1 MATCYP
7 CDHKYEKVNLY
18 SLETLPNEII
28 LNIFTHLTIKD
39 LRSCAQV
46 SKNFYA
52 IRYDK
57 TLWTKILVTSTK
69 PSKDF
74 APPRGYATPRIMPQ
88 SFLVEALLRGAR
100 YLGLSNLS
108 LISTS
113 QPDFPPTNQVKYL
126 ALSSTF
132 MGENY
137 FRELILSCHNLIKLS
152 VANPCGTWKSDDL
165 IKAILQ
171 NSNSLK
177 VLDLSECHYLKYQD
191 IKSILS
197 SCLNLTEANF
207 SYNLWHELVPN
218 LSVIFESFPPSI
230 EKLALS
236 GAVLSNDAIIILI
249 TQCNKLT
256 DLDLSWAHL
265 IDEPELRSIKVQTKI
280 QLESLYMRGF
290 ANMLDLTHLEM
301 LIPCE
306 NSLQVLDISHCKNM
320 TRQAIELIVT
330 RCLYLT
336 AVDFCGSK
344 HAAFICKNLTTNIE
358 KVGLSTTDLSNK
370 NFKILVRRCNK
381 IKELDVSHTKV
392 VINEVVD
399 EIILFLSSTLEKL
412 SLPTTY
418 SEHTF
423 SSFSQFDYYQLS
435 KLGFMPKLKC
445 LWIFRRYG
453 MKRIMDLWE
462 KQFPNVVLLCYTD
475 FSCQSHCDYTQYCN
489 IPEDIKYIHHII
501 VPNPNIAKSMSVD
514 KTIWEIPCKSI
525 KLSELQEEKKT
536 GMKIPLISRLPTA
549 APIVAKPVSV
559 LPQKTQQ
566 TITSRTQR
574 NCIWLRGLPFEAQV
588 EHILEF
594 LGDHAQSIERIVYQE
609 VHFAYSYRVI
619 DFMIIHFLYH
629 HDFFVTVIFS
639 SINRDVYPAKCVFK

>member
-1 MATCYP
+1 
-7 CDHKYEKVNLY
+7 
-18 SLETLPNEII
+18 
-28 LNIFTHLTIKD
+28 LTIKD

-207 SYNLWHELVPN
+207 SYNLWHELEPN
-218 LSVIFESFPPSI
+218 LSVIFESFQPNI
-230 EKLALS
+230 EKLGLS
-236 GAVLSNDAIIILI
+236 GAALSINAITILI

-256 DLDLSWAHL
+256 DLDITFAHL
-265 IDEPELRSIKVQTKI
+265 IDEPEIRNVEFPTKI
-280 QLESLYMRGF
+280 QLESLYMRRF
-290 ANMLDLTHLEM
+290 DFDFTYLKM
-301 LIPCE
+301 LIPSCE
-306 NSLQVLDISHCKNM
+306 NSLQVLDISHCENM

-336 AVDFCGSK
+336 AVDFCGST
-344 HAAFICKNLTTNIE
+344 HAAFICKNLTSNIE
-358 KVGLSTTDLSNK
+358 KVGLSTTDISNEDIK
-370 NFKILVRRCNK
+370 RLVRRCNK
-381 IKELDVSHTKV
+381 IKELDISNTKI
-392 VINEVVD
+392 VIDEVAD
-399 EIILFLSSTLEKL
+399 EIILYLSSTLEKL
-412 SLPTTY
+412 SLPETY
-418 SEHTF
+418 SEPTP
-423 SSFSQFDYYQLS
+423 SSPFLGIAENCPLLNSLPYCFPLLQL
-435 KLGFMPKLKC
+435 GYMPKLKY
-445 LWIFRRYG
+445 LWSFVRYG
-453 MKRIMDLWE
+453 TERIMDLWE
-462 KQFPNVVLLCYTD
+462 KQFPDIVLSCYNK
-475 FSCQSHCDYTQYCN
+475 FICQSHCDYTRCCS
-489 IPEDIKYIHHII
+489 IPGV
-501 VPNPNIAKSMSVD
+501 VPGDQLYPPYNYTKS
-514 KTIWEIPCKSI
+514 KHC
-525 KLSELQEEKKT
+525 
-536 GMKIPLISRLPTA
+536 
-549 APIVAKPVSV
+549 
-559 LPQKTQQ
+559 
-566 TITSRTQR
+566 
-574 NCIWLRGLPFEAQV
+574 
-588 EHILEF
+588 
-594 LGDHAQSIERIVYQE
+594 
-609 VHFAYSYRVI
+609 
-619 DFMIIHFLYH
+619 
-629 HDFFVTVIFS
+629 
-639 SINRDVYPAKCVFK
+639 

>member
-1 MATCYP
+1 MATCHP
-7 CDHKYEKVNLY
+7 CEHKYEKVNLY

-52 IRYDK
+52 IRFDK

-69 PSKDF
+69 TSKDF
-74 APPRGYATPRIMPQ
+74 VPPRGYATPRIMPH
-88 SFLVEALLRGAR
+88 SFLVEAISRGAR

-113 QPDFPPTNQVKYL
+113 QPDFPPTNQVEYL
-126 ALSSTF
+126 ALSGSF
-132 MGENY
+132 MNENY

-165 IKAILQ
+165 KKGILQ

-197 SCLNLTEANF
+197 SCFNLKEANF
-207 SYNLWHELVPN
+207 SYNLWHVQVPN
-218 LSVIFESFPPSI
+218 LSVIFASFPPNI
-230 EKLALS
+230 EKLGLS
-236 GAVLSNDAIIILI
+236 GAALSIDAIKILI

-265 IDEPELRSIKVQTKI
+265 IDEPKLISFKFPTKI
-280 QLESLYMRGF
+280 QLQSLYMRGF

-320 TRQAIELIVT
+320 THQAIELIVT

-358 KVGLSTTDLSNK
+358 KVGLSTTDVSNK
-370 NFKILVRRCNK
+370 DIKMLVRRCNK

-392 VINEVVD
+392 VINKVVD
-399 EIILFLSSTLEKL
+399 EIILYLSSTLEKL

-418 SEHTF
+418 SERTF
-423 SSFSQFDYYQLS
+423 SSFSQFDYCQLF
-435 KLGFMPKLKC
+435 KLGSMPKLKY
-445 LWIFRRYG
+445 LWSFVMNG
-453 MKRIMDLWE
+453 MERIMDLWE
-462 KQFPNVVLLCYTD
+462 KQFPNIVFSSYNH
-475 FSCQSHCDYTQYCN
+475 FSCQSHCDYTLYCS
-489 IPEDIKYIHHII
+489 IPGDIKFTHHII
-501 VPNPNIAKSMSVD
+501 VPNPNIAKSMAVD
-514 KTIWEIPCKSI
+514 KTIWEIPCESI

-536 GMKIPLISRLPTA
+536 GMNIPLISHLEIA
-549 APIVAKPVSV
+549 AQVVPKSVRIV
-559 LPQKTQQ
+559 LPQHKITTGRPAGTQKD
-566 TITSRTQR
+566 
-574 NCIWLRGLPFEAQV
+574 CIWLRGLPYEAQA

-594 LGDHAQSIERIVYQE
+594 LGDHTRIVSQG
-609 VHFAYSYRVI
+609 VHFIYSGRVI
-619 DFMIIHFLYH
+619 DFFIINFLYRNNC
-629 HDFFVTVIFS
+629 FITVIIIS
-639 SINRDVYPAKCVFK
+639 SINRDVYPAKYSFK